1 MIHDF
6 IKQGKRILVEG
17 ANGASLDI
25 DHGSYPYVTSST
37 TTIGGVCTGL
47 GVPPQVIETSVA
59 AVKAYTTRSG
69 QGPMPTE
76 LFDETGDAI
85 QKKGSEWGV
94 TTGRRRRCGWLD
106 LNILK
111 RGVMINGYS
120 SLMVTK
126 LDILS
131 GMGDLKVLLDNGEY
145 KVFKGWEE
153 DITGVR
159 KFEDLP
165 KAAQDYILFI
175 EEFCET
181 PVAWVGVGPARD
193 EIIKRI

>member
-1 MIHDF
+1 MINQY
-6 IKQGKRILVEG
+6 IKDGKRILAEG

-25 DHGSYPYVTSST
+25 DHGSYPFVTSSNT
-37 TTIGGVCTGL
+37 TVGAVCTGL
-47 GVPPQVIETSVA
+47 GVPPKHVETAVA

-76 LFDETGDAI
+76 LLDKLGDKI
-85 QKKGSEWGV
+85 QEKGSEWGV
-94 TTGRRRRCGWLD
+94 TTGRRRRVGWLD

-131 GMGDLKVLLDNGEY
+131 GLGDLKMMLENGEY
-145 KVFKGWEE
+145 KEFKGWDE
-153 DITGVR
+153 DITSVR
-159 KFEDLP
+159 KFEELP
-165 KAAQDYILFI
+165 KAAQEYILFI
-175 EEFCET
+175 EEYCET
-181 PVAWVGVGPARD
+181 PVAWIGVGPARD
-193 EIIKRI
+193 EIIKRF

>member
-1 MIHDF
+1 MINQY
-6 IKQGKRILVEG
+6 IKDGKRILAEG

-25 DHGSYPYVTSST
+25 DHGSYPFVTSSNT
-37 TTIGGVCTGL
+37 TVGAVCTGL
-47 GVPPQVIETSVA
+47 GVPPKRIETIVA

-76 LFDETGDAI
+76 LLDKLGDKI
-85 QKKGSEWGV
+85 QEKGSEWGV
-94 TTGRRRRCGWLD
+94 TTGRRRRVGWLD

-131 GMGDLKVLLDNGEY
+131 GLGDLKMMLENGEY
-145 KVFKGWEE
+145 KEFKGWDE
-153 DITGVR
+153 DITSVR
-159 KFEDLP
+159 KFEELP
-165 KAAQDYILFI
+165 KAAQEYILFI
-175 EEFCET
+175 EEYCET
-181 PVAWVGVGPARD
+181 PVAWIGVGPARD
-193 EIIKRI
+193 EIIKRF